1 MTDAWKD
8 DRLPEKQLA
17 LNRKELAGSYP
28 EHWRAMLA
36 CLRQVPS
43 SLEFYD
49 IGCGVGST
57 AQLLRQEGIPLR
69 YHGLDFSEAMIRTA
83 SAAWPFAEF
92 VCEDYRTTERSFRDG
107 VLYCTGLLDIL
118 PDGVAGLRQ
127 LLSFGSP
134 YVLLNRVQHGPRE
147 QVRVYKA
154 YDLIDCYSYTFATAA
169 LADTIRDGGYTL
181 LRQEGSCFLLQKTQ

>member
-17 LNRKELAGSYP
+17 LNRKELAGPYP
-28 EHWRAMLA
+28 DHWTAMLA
-36 CLRQVPS
+36 CVRQVPS
-43 SLEFYD
+43 GLYFYD

-57 AQLLRQEGIPLR
+57 AQLLRQEGISLR
-69 YHGLDFSEAMIRTA
+69 YLGLDFSEAMIRTA
-83 SAAWPFAEF
+83 SDAWPFAEF
-92 VCEDYRTTERSFRDG
+92 VCEDYRTTTRSFTDG

-134 YVLLNRVQHGPRE
+134 YVLLNRVQLGPKE
-147 QVRVYKA
+147 HVRVYKA
-154 YDLIDCYSYTFATAA
+154 YDLIDCYSYTFATATFA
-169 LADTIRDGGYTL
+169 ETIRTAGYTP
-181 LRQEGSCFLLQKTQ
+181 LRQHGSCFLLQKTQ